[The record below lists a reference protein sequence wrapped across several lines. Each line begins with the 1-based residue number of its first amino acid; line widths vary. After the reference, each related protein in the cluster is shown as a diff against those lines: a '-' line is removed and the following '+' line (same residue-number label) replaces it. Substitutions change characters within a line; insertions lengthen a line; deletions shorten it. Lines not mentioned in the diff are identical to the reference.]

1 MKKLKVQLMKKS
13 KGKLLKLLL
22 TLRQEQK
29 KLEQLQKRQESVI
42 NKIDVFGPLTQE
54 VTMLQKQ
61 APKKHVN
68 ATNQFFE

>member
-1 MKKLKVQLMKKS
+1 MKKLKVQLTKKS

-29 KLEQLQKRQESVI
+29 KLQKRQESVI

>member
-13 KGKLLKLLL
+13 KGKLLL

-29 KLEQLQKRQESVI
+29 KLQKRQESVI